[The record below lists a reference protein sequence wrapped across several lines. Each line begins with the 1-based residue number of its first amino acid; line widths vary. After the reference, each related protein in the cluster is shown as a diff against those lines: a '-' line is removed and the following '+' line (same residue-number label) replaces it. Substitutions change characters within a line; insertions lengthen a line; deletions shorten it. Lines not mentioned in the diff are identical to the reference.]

1 MPCNGPGAPAVVIT
15 DCCERETIMS
25 QGSAPCVPGGSD
37 SESGRMA
44 RKNGF
49 RGKGIG
55 LLPGAWNPWQK
66 ISPDFVSFKTSPC
79 HIETFL
85 GYKRPYVGRCCDI
98 CTPNSRELLF
108 TSTTDSMGLRNV
120 IFVNENHTRYRGWL
134 ARQVCYILF
143 VNERDVA
150 ENKYPKRI
158 VEKILKHKRV
168 QKAFSD
174 SAIGSGSKGKA
185 AEREKRNAKRI
196 LSRMVATVSPFLLR
210 LTGWVLLKLFN
221 SFFSIVLVHNGQLNI
236 VKQAANEA
244 NVPLI
249 FLPIHKSHIDYLL
262 ITFILFC
269 HNLQAPFIASG
280 DNLNLPIIGFL
291 IQRLGGFFIKRRLQ
305 EENGHKDVLYKS
317 LLNAYIEQ
325 LFHERQSL
333 EIFLEGTRSR
343 SGMPGLPKAGLL
355 SILVDA
361 LYSGIVN
368 DALIVPV
375 GIAYDRILEGN
386 FSREQLGQPKKSESL
401 LGIFRGVLRM
411 LRKNYGCVRVDFAQP
426 FSIKEYL
433 QTVVLNLPPSSQ
445 AKLLM
450 PSIFDDS
457 DRWILTSQLS
467 QPTPVSTQENSHR
480 QIVASLATHVL
491 HTAVQSSAIM
501 STNAVACLLLYK
513 HRKGVLLPVLLDDFQ
528 WLKEQVL
535 VRGFDVGF
543 SGRPEDVVMHAM
555 HLLGEALTVNSGLP
569 MATSPSIHAP
579 PRVATIIPSTTV
591 PLVFDLSYYSNSLL
605 PVFACEAVVAC
616 ALNAAGAPRIVDL
629 LNGKC
634 IKAQC
639 VRHSLLL
646 HRALQLS
653 TLLFRVLPLG
663 LPCHTKYQLCSDTI
677 QKLIDFGILVD
688 GEEDRSEAT
697 RGAPEHTWISRMDDA
712 LLWDNDEESDGDYEE
727 EHSERLLKLS
737 SSKDNLEFL
746 IFLQNLLG
754 PIIEAYSSV
763 AIFLQNFSSQLE
775 DTVLIAQTHGHLLSR
790 IDRRVSVYAES
801 ATYSLVKNAITTFLD
816 MGVLQESQGMD
827 TKLLS
832 MSDSMMQPTRK
843 QRLADFISLFA
854 S

>member
-1 MPCNGPGAPAVVIT
+1 
-15 DCCERETIMS
+15 
-25 QGSAPCVPGGSD
+25 
-37 SESGRMA
+37 
-44 RKNGF
+44 
-49 RGKGIG
+49 
-55 LLPGAWNPWQK
+55 
-66 ISPDFVSFKTSPC
+66 
-79 HIETFL
+79 
-85 GYKRPYVGRCCDI
+85 
-98 CTPNSRELLF
+98 
-108 TSTTDSMGLRNV
+108 MGLRNV

-143 VNERDVA
+143 VTERDVA
-150 ENKYPKRI
+150 ENKINLLTKVFR
-158 VEKILKHKRV
+158 RV

-185 AEREKRNAKRI
+185 AEREKRNAKII

-325 LFHERQSL
+325 LFHEHQSM

-343 SGMPGLPKAGLL
+343 SGMPGLAKAGLL
-355 SILVDA
+355 SILVDS
-361 LYSGIVN
+361 LYSGIAN

-401 LGIFRGVLRM
+401 FGIFRGVLRM
-411 LRKNYGCVRVDFAQP
+411 LRKNYGSVRVDFAQP
-426 FSIKEYL
+426 FSIK
-433 QTVVLNLPPSSQ
+433 VWKSFKWSFKSVNLSS
-445 AKLLM
+445 
-450 PSIFDDS
+450 
-457 DRWILTSQLS
+457 
-467 QPTPVSTQENSHR
+467 
-480 QIVASLATHVL
+480 
-491 HTAVQSSAIM
+491 AVQSSAIM

-543 SGRPEDVVMHAM
+543 SGRPEDVVMHAL
-555 HLLGEALTVNSGLP
+555 HLLGEALTVNSSVPLV
-569 MATSPSIHAP
+569 TSPRIQAP
-579 PRVATIIPSTTV
+579 PGVVMIIPSTRV
-591 PLVFDLSYYSNSLL
+591 PLVFDLSYYSNGLL
-605 PVFACEAVVAC
+605 PVFACEAVVGRPTHIFVVFVQNH
-616 ALNAAGAPRIVDL
+616 LYWINSIPL
-629 LNGKC
+629 LRC
-634 IKAQC
+634 Q
-639 VRHSLLL
+639 
-646 HRALQLS
+646 
-653 TLLFRVLPLG
+653 G
-663 LPCHTKYQLCSDTI
+663 LPRQL
-677 QKLIDFGILVD
+677 
-688 GEEDRSEAT
+688 
-697 RGAPEHTWISRMDDA
+697 P
-712 LLWDNDEESDGDYEE
+712 Y
-727 EHSERLLKLS
+727 
-737 SSKDNLEFL
+737 NLEFL

-775 DTVLIAQTHGHLLSR
+775 
-790 IDRRVSVYAES
+790 AES

-816 MGVLQESQGMD
+816 MGVRICLISTSLVMD
-827 TKLLS
+827 FNQLV
-832 MSDSMMQPTRK
+832 
-843 QRLADFISLFA
+843 
-854 S
+854 